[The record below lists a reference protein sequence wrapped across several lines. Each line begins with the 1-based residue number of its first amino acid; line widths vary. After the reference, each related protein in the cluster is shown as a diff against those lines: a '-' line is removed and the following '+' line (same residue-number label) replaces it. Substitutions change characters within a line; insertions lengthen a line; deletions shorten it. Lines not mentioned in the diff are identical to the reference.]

1 MSWVNFIVE
10 GAGAYIDAQNAR
22 DKAKLQERS
31 AASQKIANEAQAQL
45 ADNNAQLANWQAAD
59 ALYRA
64 GMSVRNSRTNTRL
77 LKGAQR
83 TAFAKSGV
91 ALDSGSVANILTD
104 TDVLGEE
111 DAQTKAFNGE
121 REAWALRMQALDSRN
136 RAAILRASDVPV
148 ASDPDRAFVSS
159 IVSSAARSYAEEQRR
174 K

>member
-1 MSWVNFIVE
+1 MSWVNFVIE
-10 GAGAYIDAQNAR
+10 GAGAFIDAQGSR
-22 DKAKLQERS
+22 DRAKLQQRD
-31 AASQKIANEAQAQL
+31 AAAQRIANDAQAQL

-64 GMSVRNSRTNTRL
+64 GMEVRNARTNTRL
-77 LKGAQR
+77 LKGEQR

-111 DAQTKAFNGE
+111 DARMKEFNGE
-121 REAWALRMQALDSRN
+121 REAWAYRMQALDSRN
-136 RAAILRASDVPV
+136 RAAILRAADVPV